1 MDGSQE
7 WRAWLPKGLWGQAIV
22 TLLLEQPV
30 KPDIESRCQGPW
42 EVTPLQQAGYHG
54 RAECAKIL
62 LRHGASTTSR
72 SGPGCG
78 HKTAKEIAEQMHN
91 GQWQELIAA
100 IDGSDAHVCA
110 QRLYETNAAKRM
122 AVKRPRGVL
131 KTLWD
136 ALRSGYDTFGR
147 GVFSTLG
154 GALKISGLKCCIV
167 RRFELFWRDVFL
179 RNLPRPRRG
188 HNTVFHSIQVQ
199 RK

>member
-7 WRAWLPKGLWGQAIV
+7 WRAWLPKGLWDQAIV

-54 RAECAKIL
+54 QVECAKIL
-62 LRHGASTTSR
+62 LRHGASTTSQ

-78 HKTAKEIAEQMHN
+78 IKTAKDIAQEMRN
-91 GQWQELIAA
+91 GQWKELIAA
-100 IDGSDAHVCA
+100 IDAHVCA

-122 AVKRPRGVL
+122 AVNRPRGVL

-154 GALKISGLKCCIV
+154 GALKISGLKCCIE
-167 RRFELFWRDVFL
+167 RRFQLFWRDIFL
-179 RNLPRPRRG
+179 RNHPQPRGCLLASDLFPG
-188 HNTVFHSIQVQ
+188 
-199 RK
+199 

>member
-78 HKTAKEIAEQMHN
+78 PNPRNPLHST
-91 GQWQELIAA
+91 GQ
-100 IDGSDAHVCA
+100 
-110 QRLYETNAAKRM
+110 Y
-122 AVKRPRGVL
+122 
-131 KTLWD
+131 
-136 ALRSGYDTFGR
+136 
-147 GVFSTLG
+147 
-154 GALKISGLKCCIV
+154 
-167 RRFELFWRDVFL
+167 
-179 RNLPRPRRG
+179 
-188 HNTVFHSIQVQ
+188 
-199 RK
+199 

>member
-1 MDGSQE
+1 M
-7 WRAWLPKGLWGQAIV
+7 

-100 IDGSDAHVCA
+100 IDAHVCA

-122 AVKRPRGVL
+122 AVNRPRGVL

-154 GALKISGLKCCIV
+154 GALKISGLKCCID
-167 RRFELFWRDVFL
+167 RRWRDL
-179 RNLPRPRRG
+179 S
-188 HNTVFHSIQVQ
+188 SIS
-199 RK
+199 